1 MGASEE
7 GVLVRGLFVPR
18 IEAKRFEA
26 LADFEG
32 LPNLDVG
39 KVSKCVALCSTF
51 QTALDIGAHIG
62 AVSVYLARKFQR
74 VIAFEAVPATY
85 EFLRQN
91 TDGLPN
97 VEALNIAAGPDEGEV
112 FFSHY
117 QKHGQLSHVAS
128 SVEEAGAIRI
138 GPVARR
144 AIDSLELTDISFI
157 KIDVEGYELQVLEGA
172 RETLT
177 RCRPLV
183 LVEQGGNE
191 EKHFGRRR
199 NEASEFLESL
209 GMHQHPE
216 APRMSKDR
224 LYTF

>member
-1 MGASEE
+1 MEAVVDSVQIG
-7 GVLVRGLFVPR
+7 GLFVPR
-18 IEAKRFEA
+18 IEAERFQK

-39 KVSKCVALCSTF
+39 KVSKCVAVCSTF

-85 EFLRQN
+85 EFLRRN
-91 TDGLPN
+91 TDGLSN
-97 VEALNIAAGPDEGEV
+97 VEALNFAVGPDEGEV

-117 QKHGQLSHVAS
+117 RKHGQLSHVAS
-128 SVEEAGAIRI
+128 SEDEAGATRI
-138 GPVARR
+138 GPIVRR
-144 AIDSLELTDISFI
+144 AIDSFQLIDVSFV

-172 RETLT
+172 RETLI

-199 NEASEFLESL
+199 NEASEFLEML
-209 GMHQHPE
+209 GMHQHVD
-216 APRMSKDR
+216 APAMSKDR